1 MQYDFQEILS
11 VEMVVYY
18 ITIIVFLSRIA
29 RIIGNVIFGKLY
41 LKIKDRISIVLTF
54 LECMAFLLLI
64 VGHFISFSFVLKVV
78 VMSLGF
84 FLILAI
90 RDSFQVYIEDIAL
103 QITRVEEQQRI
114 MINIEVYRKLGQL
127 LLSGLFAIVLIKY
140 ELIIIVII
148 LLLLSVFE
156 IIVNWK
162 MCRRL
167 EINCST

>member
-1 MQYDFQEILS
+1 MEDSKKIRTSGHLIL
-11 VEMVVYY
+11 
-18 ITIIVFLSRIA
+18 
-29 RIIGNVIFGKLY
+29 
-41 LKIKDRISIVLTF
+41 
-54 LECMAFLLLI
+54 
-64 VGHFISFSFVLKVV
+64 FSFVLKVV

-103 QITRVEEQQRI
+103 QITRVEEQQWI

-127 LLSGLFAIVLIKY
+127 LLSCLFAIILIKY
-140 ELIIIVII
+140 ELIIIEII

-156 IIVNWK
+156 LIVNRK